1 MYDCKESY
9 PEMYLRSFTKSVR
22 SVFEEVSENSCDV
35 VEVLNR
41 FLGSSVFREIYSRAN
56 PRYLNMGYRQLLE
69 CLSYDDKFDWINT
82 KPTGEEYDSYI
93 MWWVGMILTH
103 FQWKYRV
110 DFRDW
115 LKYFSVKDVY
125 NMYYPL
131 HEASVSV
138 SADKLFE
145 MYQYKKEHKQFRN

>member
-1 MYDCKESY
+1 MSNDVSY
-9 PEMYLRSFTKSVR
+9 PKIYLNDFMESNR
-22 SVFEEVSENSCDV
+22 SVFKKVSETSCDV
-35 VEVLNR
+35 ILTLDT
-41 FLGSSVFREIYSRAN
+41 FLSSSVFYEICFRAN
-56 PRYLNMGYRQLLE
+56 PKYLNMSYRQLLE
-69 CLSYDDKFDWINT
+69 CLSFDDGFDWKNT
-82 KPTGEEYDSYI
+82 KPTGKEYDSYI

-103 FQWKYRV
+103 FQWKYRI

-115 LKYFSVKDVY
+115 LKYFSVEDVY

-145 MYQYKKEHKQFRN
+145 MYQYKKENKQFRN